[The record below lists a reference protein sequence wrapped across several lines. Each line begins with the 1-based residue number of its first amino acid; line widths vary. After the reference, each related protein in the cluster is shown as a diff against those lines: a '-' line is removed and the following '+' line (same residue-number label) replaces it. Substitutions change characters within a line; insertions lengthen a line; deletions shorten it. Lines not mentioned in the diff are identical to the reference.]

1 MAITGWFR
9 GGQGQQVPSVQAR
22 IVVPD
27 VKVEGDV
34 TFLLDTGADV
44 SLIMPKDA
52 RRLGIPF
59 ESLQSTGNLVR
70 GIGGSSRLYRAD
82 ASLAFSDSENA
93 YVYRIELAITE
104 PSEHAEALPSL
115 LGRDILNRWLM
126 RYEAPRDV
134 LEAEVDSA
142 DLIIPRRR

>member
-22 IVVPD
+22 VVIPD
-27 VKVEGDV
+27 FEVEGDV

-59 ESLQSTGNLVR
+59 ESLEPTGNLVR
-70 GIGGSSRLYRAD
+70 GVGGASRLYRAD
-82 ASLAFSDSENA
+82 ASLAFSDHENA
-93 YVYRIELAITE
+93 YIYRIDLAITE
-104 PSEHAEALPSL
+104 PSEHTEALPSL

-126 RYEAPRDV
+126 RYEAPHNV

-142 DLIIPRRR
+142 DLVIPRRS